1 MSKIF
6 FVLSVLPV
14 FVWGQSTLFSENFES
29 STYAFTLNTSSQNSV
44 SGTNGFNYWVVN
56 NAYNGGNG
64 SFTCLGF
71 PFAFTANPTP
81 SQISGITNQPNS
93 KYMHIVSDAAVSS
106 NINNAV
112 FIAADGLCS
121 NPENYFTEMSNS
133 ISTVGFDSVEFSFYW
148 LCAGGAQSYGEIYFS
163 VNGGSSWT
171 LINQPQFLNNS
182 SNWSQQKISLPNFAQ
197 QSNLKFGFRFVNQ
210 TTTSASDPAL
220 SIDEIK
226 VTGFTLQ
233 APASIQ
239 SIQLSSTSICA
250 GQTALLTYIL
260 SGPFNSGNIF
270 TVQLSDIN
278 GNFLNPTVIGQI
290 TSSVSS
296 ILNVSILQ
304 NTLAGSNYQ
313 IRLISSNPQTTGP
326 SLPVSIL
333 AQVSAGNLV
342 VSRDTICPFEN
353 ATISLQGTNAVQSV
367 VWEQSVDGIQF
378 TSSTYNGL
386 SFNTGPLFNT
396 LYVRGIVS
404 GICGVDTSVVGR
416 VVVSNLPQAQ
426 FVFNVLA
433 NNTVSFTNQS
443 SGYTQ
448 LNWYFGDGDSSLLLN
463 PTHVYPG
470 PGTYFVELIATNAFG
485 CSQTYSDSIIIGTT
499 NINLKQFDQVQI
511 FPNPFKDQLLL
522 SDCNSFNS
530 VFEVH
535 IYDLQGKSILNDTMS
550 LNQPIQ
556 TSQWQ
561 SGVYWVEIKKDG
573 KLIRVQKMIKW

>member
-260 SGPFNSGNIF
+260 SEPFNPGNIF

-304 NTLAGSNYQ
+304 NILAGSNYQ
-313 IRLISSNPQTTGP
+313 IRLISSNPQTT
-326 SLPVSIL
+326 
-333 AQVSAGNLV
+333 
-342 VSRDTICPFEN
+342 
-353 ATISLQGTNAVQSV
+353 
-367 VWEQSVDGIQF
+367 
-378 TSSTYNGL
+378 
-386 SFNTGPLFNT
+386 
-396 LYVRGIVS
+396 
-404 GICGVDTSVVGR
+404 
-416 VVVSNLPQAQ
+416 
-426 FVFNVLA
+426 
-433 NNTVSFTNQS
+433 
-443 SGYTQ
+443 
-448 LNWYFGDGDSSLLLN
+448 
-463 PTHVYPG
+463 
-470 PGTYFVELIATNAFG
+470 
-485 CSQTYSDSIIIGTT
+485 
-499 NINLKQFDQVQI
+499 
-511 FPNPFKDQLLL
+511 
-522 SDCNSFNS
+522 
-530 VFEVH
+530 
-535 IYDLQGKSILNDTMS
+535 
-550 LNQPIQ
+550 
-556 TSQWQ
+556 
-561 SGVYWVEIKKDG
+561 
-573 KLIRVQKMIKW
+573 